1 MSSIFFGAYLLRIGV
16 VPKFSS
22 PEALALAKKIL
33 EYADS
38 KGAEVYLDKRAR
50 KVIEWDRIFSVGT
63 DKVDAIIVVG
73 GDGTVLNTLHLL
85 GEDTTPIATIRYGRR
100 GFLCDVPPFEY
111 GTLIDRLL
119 EGNYRVSRYMRLQ
132 AIYEELKIPYALNEF
147 AIVTSGEARAKVAR
161 VSVKRDGDELFYL
174 VGDGVIIAPPVGS
187 TAYSLAAGGP
197 VVDPEMEAIIVTPLN
212 PITFCSRPVVL
223 QPSSQVV
230 VSIAKDSP
238 NMLLIADGAF
248 TVKLK
253 PRDTITVRKAPTPA
267 YFIRLYMGDYYVR
280 LFERCM

>member
-1 MSSIFFGAYLLRIGV
+1 LRIGV

-50 KVIEWDRIFSVGT
+50 KVIEWGRIFSVGT

-132 AIYEELKIPYALNEF
+132 AIYEDLKIPYALNEF

-197 VVDPEMEAIIVTPLN
+197 VVDPEMETIIVTPLN

-223 QPSSQVV
+223 PPSSQVV
-230 VSIAKDSP
+230 VSIVKDSP

>member
-1 MSSIFFGAYLLRIGV
+1 MRIGV

-50 KVIEWDRIFSVGT
+50 KVIEWGRIFSVGT

-132 AIYEELKIPYALNEF
+132 AIYEDLKIPYALNEF

-197 VVDPEMEAIIVTPLN
+197 VVDPEMETIIVTPLN

-223 QPSSQVV
+223 PPSSQVV
-230 VSIAKDSP
+230 VSIVKDSP

>member
-1 MSSIFFGAYLLRIGV
+1 LRIGV

>member
-1 MSSIFFGAYLLRIGV
+1 MRIGV